1 MMGYY
6 LGPCSTFGI
15 IILSVYSF
23 YDIPKHRSSMIQ
35 LYPQNIPYLVR
46 WFSQLETSIYIPAME
61 LATPKGKLFKYHENP
76 PILASEKFHSTPS
89 WMSFKSPLN
98 PH

>member
-61 LATPKGKLFKYHENP
+61 LATPKGKLFKYHEN
-76 PILASEKFHSTPS
+76 LPS
-89 WMSFKSPLN
+89 WLVKNSIQPQVEWASN